1 MFYNV
6 RTVLT
11 SLQINHRRGLFVG
24 KTPSCYWETVFTSVS
39 EFDVFTFLY
48 SRTLGILFVW
58 PILCYKNCH
67 LMRLPIISML
77 FFFAVISG
85 VVCRVCR
92 VFSYHSEININIQT
106 WYIFLEFEKV
116 NVVLVRTIE
125 LMYLVNRLK
134 KRSKCP
140 FYVYF
145 VCLFCMYVP
154 VDCKTTHYFVLWF
167 AQCSWYLDY

>member
-24 KTPSCYWETVFTSVS
+24 KTPSCYWRLFGTSVS

-58 PILCYKNCH
+58 PILCNKNCH
-67 LMRLPIISML
+67 LMRLPIISL
-77 FFFAVISG
+77 VFWFSG

-116 NVVLVRTIE
+116 NVVLVRTVE
-125 LMYLVNRLK
+125 LTHLVNRLK
-134 KRSKCP
+134 K
-140 FYVYF
+140 
-145 VCLFCMYVP
+145 
-154 VDCKTTHYFVLWF
+154 TE
-167 AQCSWYLDY
+167 

>member
-1 MFYNV
+1 MSERSPPAIGDCFYFSV
-6 RTVLT
+6 RVWRIYFSLFPDFGDFICLTHIVLQE
-11 SLQINHRRGLFVG
+11 LPLDEV
-24 KTPSCYWETVFTSVS
+24 
-39 EFDVFTFLY
+39 
-48 SRTLGILFVW
+48 
-58 PILCYKNCH
+58 
-67 LMRLPIISML
+67 PIISML
-77 FFFAVISG
+77 FFFTVISG

-145 VCLFCMYVP
+145 VCLFCVYVP
-154 VDCKTTHYFVLWF
+154 VDCKTTHYFVLCF